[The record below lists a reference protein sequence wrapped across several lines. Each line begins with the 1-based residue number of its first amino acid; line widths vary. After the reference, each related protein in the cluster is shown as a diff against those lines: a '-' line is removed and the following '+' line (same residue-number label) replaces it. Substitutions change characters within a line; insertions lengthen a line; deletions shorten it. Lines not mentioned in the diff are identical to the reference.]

1 MCQETKMYEQ
11 VCKQRFDDLFKHN
24 MEAKTQLDRIEK
36 RLFFGNGEEAW
47 TTTISNIRRSRKVQ
61 TAITVGVAIALVGWI
76 AKEIIAHVYGN

>member
-24 MEAKTQLDRIEK
+24 AGAKKQLDRIEK

-47 TTTISNIRRSRKVQ
+47 TTTISNVRKL
-61 TAITVGVAIALVGWI
+61 TKIMAAILVGVTIGLVGKVIW
-76 AKEIIAHVYGN
+76 EIVVHCRN